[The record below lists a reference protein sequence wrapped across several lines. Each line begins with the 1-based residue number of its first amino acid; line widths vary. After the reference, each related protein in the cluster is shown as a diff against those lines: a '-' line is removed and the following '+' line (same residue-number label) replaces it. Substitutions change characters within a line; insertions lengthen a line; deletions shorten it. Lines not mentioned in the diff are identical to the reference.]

1 MQTLAQQMRI
11 MSACQQRWE
20 DPDDYYD
27 DDDEPEENPEC
38 PVVQLVSVLATTKKN
53 KKIFPKKFLTAPK
66 NSSIVCLA

>member
-38 PVVQLVSVLATTKKN
+38 PVVHVSVLATTKKN
-53 KKIFPKKFLTAPK
+53 KKIFPKKFLTTPK

>member
-1 MQTLAQQMRI
+1 MQTLAQQRRI

-38 PVVQLVSVLATTKKN
+38 PKCRNGCPADAEEGACECSCHDEEK
-53 KKIFPKKFLTAPK
+53 
-66 NSSIVCLA
+66 